1 MPGARGGQVSPG
13 HEHRQRRG
21 RFVAAVDTLAAASV
35 PHLHLAGGE
44 TRPSGRLDALP
55 DLLHQLLCQLD
66 RRRGGLR
73 GGHVPLDGEGLQ
85 LFEVLDLV
93 AERGHLAARDAAGQ
107 ASLEL
112 ADLPPL
118 LARPGLEAG
127 DLALDEPGHLRVE
140 APRPG
145 PRGQEVLE
153 EHLGGLAL
161 VGHQGL
167 AGLRAHPARLDGR
180 QPQGEGPEVDGG
192 QLAGLPVAGNHGVHH
207 HGCPRLPLQLG
218 ELARRVEA
226 QGLADR
232 EQGHED
238 LAVDLG
244 GEQMATPEGDAGE
257 GKRGGDHKFA
267 SPEVEATGAAGG
279 V

>member
-1 MPGARGGQVSPG
+1 MPGARDGQVSPG
-13 HEHRQRRG
+13 HEHSQRRG
-21 RFVAAVDTLAAASV
+21 RVVRAADHSPLVFHLDLPRGEPLSSKASD
-35 PHLHLAGGE
+35 G
-44 TRPSGRLDALP
+44 LP
-55 DLLHQLLCQLD
+55 DLLHQPLCQLR

-73 GGHVPLDGEGLQ
+73 GGHVPLDGKGLQ

-118 LARPGLEAG
+118 LARPGLEVG

-140 APRPG
+140 APHPG
-145 PRGQEVLE
+145 PRRQEVLE
-153 EHLGGLAL
+153 EHLGGLTL
-161 VGHQGL
+161 VRHQGL
-167 AGLRAHPARLDGR
+167 AGLRAHTARLDGR
-180 QPQGEGPEVDGG
+180 QPQGEGPEVDRGD
-192 QLAGLPVAGNHGVHH
+192 LAGLPVAGNHGVHH

-244 GEQMATPEGDAGE
+244 GEKMATPEGDAGE
-257 GKRGGDHKFA
+257 GERGGGHKFA
-267 SPEVEATGAAGG
+267 SPEVGTVSGAGG
-279 V
+279 M